1 MAEQRDSVDA
11 TIAPLQGE
19 VEALPL
25 GTLVPPKIT
34 NANRPIHGS
43 LFQFKL
49 TEIALIRGIGGG
61 FPFHLGTEIQEFGKF
76 DDLVF
81 KYQVTTGDQRQQ
93 WRYKFVQ
100 AKHKL
105 DEGNSPPQIL
115 KSQSLIPFPR
125 VGRSR
130 SSFIANAVGSARSG
144 GAGNPMMMSSRSN
157 ANVKSPNNWMMLMF
171 LYYAQKKNNADIK
184 RHLIP
189 FPRVGKRQNL
199 IPFPRVGRAGY
210 YQPGFFP
217 STDDEESQASIQQQF
232 ALSSEESQASAPSS
246 FLLSGSDILGAL
258 NNGRS
263 NSDERT
269 AVFIPRRWMT
279 NSQESEE

>member
-1 MAEQRDSVDA
+1 MRIAIIHSLVLVVIYLAYSDA
-11 TIAPLQGE
+11 A
-19 VEALPL
+19 
-25 GTLVPPKIT
+25 
-34 NANRPIHGS
+34 
-43 LFQFKL
+43 
-49 TEIALIRGIGGG
+49 
-61 FPFHLGTEIQEFGKF
+61 
-76 DDLVF
+76 
-81 KYQVTTGDQRQQ
+81 
-93 WRYKFVQ
+93 
-100 AKHKL
+100 
-105 DEGNSPPQIL
+105 PPQIL

-144 GAGNPMMMSSRSN
+144 GAGNPMMMGSGGN
-157 ANVKSPNNWMMLMF
+157 ANGKSPNNWMM
-171 LYYAQKKNNADIK
+171 NNADIK

-217 STDDEESQASIQQQF
+217 STDDEEGQASIQQQF

-246 FLLSGSDILGAL
+246 FLMSGSDILGAL